1 MASHTA
7 GQDAT
12 GGRSAQDQQDSAT
25 EHLPRTIAVKR
36 FLCFYFSIKH
46 VLRLFILQRFFSGHL
61 CAKNRHALN
70 ANNKLTVNCCGVN
83 YKNIIDI
90 ITLQYYSNRKSPDK
104 AALDPLLIL

>member
-12 GGRSAQDQQDSAT
+12 GSRTAQDQQDSAT

-36 FLCFYFSIKH
+36 FLCLYFSIKTCFT
-46 VLRLFILQRFFSGHL
+46 FIYSSTVFSGHL
-61 CAKNRHALN
+61 CAQNRHALN
-70 ANNKLTVNCCGVN
+70 ANNKLKVNCCDVN